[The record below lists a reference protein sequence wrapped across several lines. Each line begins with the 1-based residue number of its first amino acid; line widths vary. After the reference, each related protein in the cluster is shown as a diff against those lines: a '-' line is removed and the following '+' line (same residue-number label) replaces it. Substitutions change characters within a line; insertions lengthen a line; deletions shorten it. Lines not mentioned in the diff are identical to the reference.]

1 MEDIIKEIHSKAK
14 KLEEL
19 QGRKRSI
26 LTIKNEKAMNITKQ
40 LSLKEKVLSSL
51 NLYNHKSYKMRLLNI
66 FIILKIEQIF

>member
-19 QGRKRSI
+19 QGKKKSI

-40 LSLKEKVLSSL
+40 LSLKEKVLLSL
-51 NLYNHKSYKMRLLNI
+51 YL
-66 FIILKIEQIF
+66 